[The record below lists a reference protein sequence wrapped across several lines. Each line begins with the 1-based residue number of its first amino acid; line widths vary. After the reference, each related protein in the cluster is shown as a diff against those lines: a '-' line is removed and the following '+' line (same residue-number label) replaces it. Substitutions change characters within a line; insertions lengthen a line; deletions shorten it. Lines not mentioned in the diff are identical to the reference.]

1 MKKILISFIIFLW
14 AFNTTFAHPLDI
26 SVSTANI
33 KWNIVYINTYF
44 HSFEIEY
51 LLKNNW
57 INPDWVIDY
66 FENEDIIK
74 KYIKENIALSNNE
87 KKCEL
92 WDITINRDETYNILT
107 NWLSSDYSFTC
118 SENISKFNL
127 FFNYFSEFK
136 LQTNRIT
143 IYDLTNWISNLRP
156 IIYKV
161 LTPKIKELNLDL
173 KNLNVVRID
182 SDNDWLSDE
191 EEKVYLTNPK
201 EIDTD
206 GDNYTDK
213 EEIDFW
219 WDALN
224 KELSPW
230 QEYREKLDV
239 ELSNKKIDELEN
251 INKTI
256 SQKNLSDYWSNNW
269 YLKKVM
275 KYINDYFEK
284 WIWNI
289 LIIFWIVYILWILHA
304 AWPGHSKWLLIAYT
318 LEKENWYKKW
328 ILFSIIFTIT
338 HIIDII
344 ILFIIT
350 KVIITFV
357 DLNDYLYYI
366 QFLSAIV
373 LFFLSI
379 YLIKKAVKKEKNKY
393 NKPSLAIAFL
403 AWLAPC
409 SFAWSIFLLLAAL
422 WKTNYLLPIIL
433 ALWLWIFT
441 TLVFIVILSVY
452 LKNKAYE
459 KIWNLWK
466 YSSIFSSFIILII
479 SIILLYNLI

>member
-1 MKKILISFIIFLW
+1 MKKILISFIIFLG

-33 KWNIVYINTYF
+33 KGNIVYINTYF

-51 LLKNNW
+51 LLKNNG
-57 INPDWVIDY
+57 INPDGVIDY

-92 WDITINRDETYNILT
+92 GDITINRDETYNILT
-107 NWLSSDYSFTC
+107 NGLSSDYSFTC

-143 IYDLTNWISNLRP
+143 IYDLTNGISNLRP

-182 SDNDWLSDE
+182 SDNDGLSDE

-213 EEIDFW
+213 EEIDFG

-224 KELSPW
+224 KELSPG

-256 SQKNLSDYWSNNW
+256 SQKNLSDYGSNNG

-284 WIWNI
+284 GIGNI
-289 LIIFWIVYILWILHA
+289 LIIFGIVYILGILHA
-304 AWPGHSKWLLIAYT
+304 AGPGHSKGLLIAYT
-318 LEKENWYKKW
+318 LEKENGYKKG

-403 AWLAPC
+403 AGLAPC

-422 WKTNYLLPIIL
+422 GKTNYLLPIIL
-433 ALWLWIFT
+433 ALGLGIFT

-459 KIWNLWK
+459 KIGNLGK